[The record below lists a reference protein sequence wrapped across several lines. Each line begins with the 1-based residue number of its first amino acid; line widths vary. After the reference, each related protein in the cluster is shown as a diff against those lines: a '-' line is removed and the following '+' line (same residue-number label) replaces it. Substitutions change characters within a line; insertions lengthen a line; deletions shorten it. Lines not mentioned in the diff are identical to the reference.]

1 MGSRC
6 LAMRVRVLSSLFSFI
21 VVQERRGGGER
32 ERERGR
38 GGREGGREGEGESDS
53 CFYLGCRCNA
63 LGPNA
68 KCLGHTRFIQIDSA
82 LLSGNGLLKVN
93 FRINSTTATRLFPS
107 SASLGR
113 RAFFFYVFFLF
124 PSESSLTDVCLVTSN
139 SLQYYFFVTFYA
151 CRRVYIKCMRI
162 RVGLCV

>member
-6 LAMRVRVLSSLFSFI
+6 LAMCVRVLSSLFSFI
-21 VVQERRGGGER
+21 VVQERTERGER
-32 ERERGR
+32 ERE
-38 GGREGGREGEGESDS
+38 GESESDS

-63 LGPNA
+63 FGPNA

-107 SASLGR
+107 ASLGR
-113 RAFFFYVFFLF
+113 RAFFFFSFSFFPF
-124 PSESSLTDVCLVTSN
+124 S
-139 SLQYYFFVTFYA
+139 F
-151 CRRVYIKCMRI
+151 
-162 RVGLCV
+162 

>member
-6 LAMRVRVLSSLFSFI
+6 PAMCVRVLSSLFSFI
-21 VVQERRGGGER
+21 VVQERRERGER
-32 ERERGR
+32 E
-38 GGREGGREGEGESDS
+38 GESESDS

-63 LGPNA
+63 FGPNA

-107 SASLGR
+107 ASPGR
-113 RAFFFYVFFLF
+113 RAFFFFLLPFFLLNF
-124 PSESSLTDVCLVTSN
+124 L
-139 SLQYYFFVTFYA
+139 
-151 CRRVYIKCMRI
+151 
-162 RVGLCV
+162 